1 MRQIDVKQVIGA
13 VAAKHG
19 VLVEENDPLMVALT
33 ANGLVLEALA
43 KELLAELQR
52 VSSRLESIGVNLPE
66 EARSAL
72 KGAAEHAV
80 TTVRQGLELDIE
92 GAGLKARAIVDAVY
106 RAQSRVAMWMWITV
120 GLLAGTTLF
129 SVGIM
134 IGYCYWSK

>member
-1 MRQIDVKQVIGA
+1 MRQIDIKQVIGE

-43 KELLAELQR
+43 TELLAELQR
-52 VSSRLESIGVNLPE
+52 VSSRLENVGVNLPE

-106 RAQSRVAMWMWITV
+106 RAQSRVAMWMWIAI
-120 GLLAGTTLF
+120 GLLTGATFFGTGVF
-129 SVGIM
+129 VGRF
-134 IGYCYWSK
+134 WWR